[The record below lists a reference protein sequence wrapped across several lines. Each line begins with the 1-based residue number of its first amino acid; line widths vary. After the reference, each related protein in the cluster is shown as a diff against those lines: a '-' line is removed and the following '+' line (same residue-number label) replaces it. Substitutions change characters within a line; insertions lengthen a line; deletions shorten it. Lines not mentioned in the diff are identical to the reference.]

1 MRNLV
6 VVENPRNWRLPMP
19 GAEVVSARD
28 YLTDPAFAEL
38 TQAKVYNLCRSHRYQ
53 ATGYYVSLL
62 AAARGHRPLPS
73 IATIQDLRLGSV
85 LKVAGQDLDGLI
97 QKILKPLKSPEF
109 QLSIYFGR
117 NLARRYER
125 LALAI
130 YNQFPAPLLQASFRR
145 GRSGRWRLEGV
156 RLVGTAE
163 IAEEH
168 RPFLEA
174 QAERFFARPI
184 RLRRPKSARHD
195 LAILWD
201 AADPLPASNARAI
214 RKFCAA
220 AAECGLR
227 PTLLTRDDFSRLP
240 AFDALFIRLTTKVD
254 DLTFRFARTAQAE
267 GMVVVDDPESII
279 RCANKV
285 YLAEMLQRHR
295 LPTPRTVIFS
305 EDTAGAVARAF
316 GFPCVVKQP
325 DSSFSQGVRKYE
337 TAAAFAAA
345 LPEMFQTSDLM
356 VAQEFVPTEFDWRVG
371 VLDGRPL
378 YVCQYF
384 MASRHWQILRHS
396 EGRIHEGASRTL
408 ALEDAPP
415 EVVALGVQAARLVGR
430 GLYGVDIKVL
440 EGRPV
445 VIEVNDNPTIDAG
458 SEDAVLGDELYLR
471 VMRWFAARLEEAR
484 A

>member
-6 VVENPRNWRLPMP
+6 VVENPRNWRLHMP
-19 GAEVVSARD
+19 GAEVVAARD
-28 YLTDPAFAEL
+28 YLTKPEFAEL
-38 TQAKVYNLCRSHRYQ
+38 PQAKIFNLCRSHRYQ

-73 IATIQDLRLGSV
+73 IATIQDLRMGSV

-97 QKILKPLKSPEF
+97 QQVLKPLKSREF

-125 LALAI
+125 LALAL
-130 YNQFPAPLLQASFRR
+130 YNQFPAPLLQATFRR
-145 GRSGRWRLEGV
+145 SRSGRWRLEAV

-163 IAEEH
+163 VPQEH
-168 RPFLEA
+168 RPFLEE

-184 RLRRPKSARHD
+184 RLRRPKAARHD
-195 LAILWD
+195 LAILWQED
-201 AADPLPASNARAI
+201 DPLPASNARAI
-214 RKFCAA
+214 RKFCSAA
-220 AAECGLR
+220 ADAGLR
-227 PTLLTRDDFSRLP
+227 PTLLTRDDFGRLP
-240 AFDALFIRLTTKVD
+240 AFDGLFIRLTTKVD

-285 YLAEMLQRHR
+285 YLAEMLQRHK

-305 EDTAGAVARAF
+305 QDSAGAVARAF

-325 DSSFSQGVRKYE
+325 DSSFSRGVLKYE
-337 TAAAFAAA
+337 TAAAFEAA
-345 LPEMFQTSDLM
+345 LPEMFASSDLL

-371 VLDGRPL
+371 VLDGQPL

-384 MASRHWQILRHS
+384 MAARHWQILRHS
-396 EGRIHEGASRTL
+396 EGRVHEGASRTL
-408 ALEDAPP
+408 PVEEAPP
-415 EVVALGVQAARLVGR
+415 EVVALGVQAASLVGR
-430 GLYGVDIKVL
+430 GLYGVDLKVL
-440 EGRPV
+440 DGKPV

-458 SEDAVLGDELYLR
+458 AEDAVLGDELYR
-471 VMRWFAARLEEAR
+471 RIMRWFAGRLEEAL